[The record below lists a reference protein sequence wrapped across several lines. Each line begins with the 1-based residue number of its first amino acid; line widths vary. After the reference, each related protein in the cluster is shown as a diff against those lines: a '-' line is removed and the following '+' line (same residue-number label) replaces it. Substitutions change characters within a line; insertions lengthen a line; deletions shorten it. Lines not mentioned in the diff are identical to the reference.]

1 MRAIQALFLFAS
13 AFFAIEAIA
22 GDPAFSPGPEPD
34 LASARAFSPT
44 YWTEG
49 LHLTAG
55 VGIAS
60 SIYTTDTQPDRFGIG
75 PNIRTE
81 VGWYLYNGMALELSS
96 AVNIIRVSSSLKL
109 WDTQF
114 ALGIR
119 TRIGRFFSIDGGEP
133 YLRLYAGWGPAVAV
147 FSSSQSSGTDR
158 IHLHGPLGGIGFGQ
172 AYSTKF
178 GTVIFVELG
187 ATTHAFRNYDEVR
200 DAGVLP
206 QTLAHGA
213 VTDGSQIFNAHLS
226 VGLLAF

>member
-1 MRAIQALFLFAS
+1 MRAFGFFFIASLAFLAS
-13 AFFAIEAIA
+13 VAMA
-22 GDPAFSPGPEPD
+22 GEPAFSPGPEPD
-34 LASARAFSPT
+34 LDSAHAFSPT

-55 VGIAS
+55 VGVAS
-60 SIYTTDTQPDRFGIG
+60 SIYRSNAQADRFGIG

-81 VGWYLYNGMALELSS
+81 IGWYIYNGMAIELSS

-119 TRIGRFFSIDGGEP
+119 TRIGRFFSIANGEP
-133 YLRLYAGWGPAVAV
+133 YLRVYGGWGPAVAV
-147 FSSSQSSGTDR
+147 FSSQQSSGTDR
-158 IHLHGPLGGIGFGQ
+158 VHLHGPLGGIGLGQ
-172 AYSTKF
+172 AYSSES
-178 GTVIFVELG
+178 GSIYFVELG

-206 QTLAHGA
+206 ETLAHGA

-226 VGLLAF
+226 FGLLAF